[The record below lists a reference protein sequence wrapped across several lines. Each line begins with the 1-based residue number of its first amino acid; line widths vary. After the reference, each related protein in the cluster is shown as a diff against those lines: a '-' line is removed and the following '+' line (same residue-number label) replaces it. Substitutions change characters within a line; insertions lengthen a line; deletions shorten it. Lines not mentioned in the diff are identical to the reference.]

1 MEHHFNLLT
10 LYFLDSGMLQSIMS
24 QRVGLDL
31 ATEQTKKFP
40 WLKIF
45 KQDTLGLKDWHWVV

>member
-10 LYFLDSGMLQSIMS
+10 LYFLDSGMLQSIVS

-40 WLKIF
+40 
-45 KQDTLGLKDWHWVV
+45 